1 MVPRPRRRIARL
13 IGGTIQTPTI
23 GGARSRKSG
32 GASLPRRVPTF
43 DLDVCRLQVTMDDA
57 LVVGRFQRSHDL
69 FRDGQRLVARY
80 WTSGD
85 LLGQRLAFDQFEDER
100 AAPA

>member
-1 MVPRPRRRIARL
+1 
-13 IGGTIQTPTI
+13 
-23 GGARSRKSG
+23 
-32 GASLPRRVPTF
+32 
-43 DLDVCRLQVTMDDA
+43 MDDA